1 MTGLCFFRMTY
12 LFMVI
17 LDVQD
22 AADQFKESTSER
34 IRFVLKKLREYVN
47 DYKIEHI
54 LMKPIQV
61 RL

>member
-1 MTGLCFFRMTY
+1 MTY
-12 LFMVI
+12 LFI
-17 LDVQD
+17 LLIISDVQD
-22 AADQFKESTSER
+22 TADQFKESTSER